1 MCGIA
6 GFAGQPERSPA
17 QVLPAQVLEDMLDS
31 IRHRGPDDSGMHLDG
46 STAIGMRRLS
56 ILDLATGHQPIP
68 NEDESCWIVFNGE
81 IYNHLDLRAGLER
94 SGHRFRTR
102 SDTETILHLYE
113 QHGPEAVAK
122 LRGMFAIA
130 IWNVRSKTLFLARD
144 RFGKKPLYYTH
155 NPSGFYFASEIKCLR
170 AAGIRLSPNREALRL
185 YFKFGYV
192 PDPLSA
198 FEDVHK
204 LMPGTWL
211 ELDTRSGAQRR
222 GEYWHSPAPDTDER
236 PGFDAEQ
243 SLQRLREVFD
253 ESVRL
258 RLMADVPVGA
268 FLSGGIDST
277 LVVASMAQQ
286 TKEPV
291 RTFSIGFVEAE
302 ASELPYARL
311 VAERYKT
318 QHHEIVVRPD
328 SVGLI
333 HKIVRHCDEPF
344 GDSSAIP
351 TAMVSEFAAQ
361 HVKVALSG
369 DGGDELFGGYPR
381 YQSIARLE
389 ELGSMPGIAR
399 FALDQMSGLLPYR
412 ALGKNYLRM
421 ITRRNGL
428 ERYFEK
434 NYAPWFVRQNLLTPD
449 YMLPDDDDYLA
460 RIFESQ
466 LRHAPADTL
475 SQAEYWETS
484 VNLPGDMLVKVDRMS
499 MAYSLEVRCPLLDHE
514 LAGVAAGF
522 PHSWRIRNGRGKYN
536 LIRAMEDRIPPELL
550 HRPKTGFGIPIAGW
564 FRGELRELLQDTLLS
579 PTFLG
584 RNIVSPSF
592 LRRMM
597 EEHQSARRDNS
608 HWLWWLLMLELW
620 FQEYP
625 VPA

>member
-6 GFAGQPERSPA
+6 GFVGQPVRPPA
-17 QVLPAQVLEDMLDS
+17 RVLEDMLDS

-46 STAIGMRRLS
+46 PLAIGMRRLS
-56 ILDLATGHQPIP
+56 ILDLVTGHQPIP
-68 NEDESCWIVFNGE
+68 NEDESFWIVFNGE
-81 IYNHLDLRAGLER
+81 IYNHLELRADLER
-94 SGHRFRTR
+94 AGHRFRTR
-102 SDTETILHLYE
+102 SDTETILHLFE
-113 QHGPEAVAK
+113 QYGTDSVAK

-130 IWNVRSKTLFLARD
+130 IWSARTQTLFLARD
-144 RFGKKPLYYTH
+144 RFGKKPLYYTQ
-155 NPSGFYFASEIKCLR
+155 NPSGFFFSSEIKCLR

-198 FEDVHK
+198 FEGVHK
-204 LMPGTWL
+204 LMPGSWL
-211 ELDTRSGAQRR
+211 EFDARSGTLRPGQ
-222 GEYWHSPAPDTDER
+222 YWNPPAPEVDER
-236 PGFDAEQ
+236 PGFDGEQ
-243 SLQRLREVFD
+243 SLARLREVFD

-291 RTFSIGFVEAE
+291 RTFSIGFAEAE
-302 ASELPYARL
+302 SSELPYARL

-333 HKIVRHCDEPF
+333 HKIVHHCDEPF

-351 TAMVSEFAAQ
+351 TAIVSEFAAQ

-369 DGGDELFGGYPR
+369 DGGDELFGGYSR
-381 YQSIARLE
+381 YQSVARLDE
-389 ELGSMPGIAR
+389 FGCMPGVAR
-399 FALDQMSGLLPYR
+399 FTLDQLSRLLPYR
-412 ALGKNYLRM
+412 TFGKNFLRVM
-421 ITRRNGL
+421 TRRNSL

-434 NYAPWFVRQNLLTPD
+434 NYAPWFLRQNLLTQD
-449 YMLPDDDDYLA
+449 YMLPDDDASLA
-460 RIFESQ
+460 RVFESQ
-466 LRHAPADTL
+466 LRHAPPDTL

-499 MAYSLEVRCPLLDHE
+499 MAYSLEVRCPFLDHE
-514 LAGVAAGF
+514 LAGVAARF

-536 LIRAMEDRIPPELL
+536 LIRSMEDRIPPELL
-550 HRPKTGFGIPIAGW
+550 RRPKTGFGIPIAGW
-564 FRGELRELLQDTLLS
+564 FRGELRELLHDTLLS
-579 PTFLG
+579 PSFLN
-584 RNIVSPSF
+584 RNIVSPPF
-592 LRRMM
+592 LRRML
-597 EEHQSARRDNS
+597 EEHQSGRRDNS
-608 HWLWWLLMLELW
+608 HWLWWLVMLEFW